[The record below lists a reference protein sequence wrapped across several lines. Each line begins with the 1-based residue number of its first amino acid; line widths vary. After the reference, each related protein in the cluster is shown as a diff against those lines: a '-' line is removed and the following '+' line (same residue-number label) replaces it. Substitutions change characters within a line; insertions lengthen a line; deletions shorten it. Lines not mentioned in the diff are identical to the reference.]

1 MNNAEFILKF
11 FERLLDERNEL
22 QRKIKSLDFFIKLA
36 PNYNKLNDFQK
47 SALVEQLEV
56 MKEYLDILNARIEN
70 IEKEYGINNNGRL

>member
-1 MNNAEFILKF
+1 MNNAKFILKF

-22 QRKIKSLDFFIKLA
+22 QRKIKSLDFFVKVA
-36 PNYNKLNDFQK
+36 PNYNELNDFQK

-70 IEKEYGINNNGRL
+70 IEEEYGINNDD